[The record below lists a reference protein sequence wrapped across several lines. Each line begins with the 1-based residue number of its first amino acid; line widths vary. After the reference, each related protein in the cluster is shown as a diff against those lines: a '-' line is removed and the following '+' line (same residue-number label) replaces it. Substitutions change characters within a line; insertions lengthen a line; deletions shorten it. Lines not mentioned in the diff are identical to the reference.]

1 MTRHWW
7 VWIVYGV
14 IFIIVGAGHI
24 VWFAT
29 THDPAIGA
37 RFGSTLISLGII
49 VTAQPFFRTGL
60 LEAVNR
66 QMPAG
71 LLEAVN
77 HPVPAG
83 LPEAVNR
90 PMPASVLEAVKRQLP
105 GQHPSGYSSSTQL
118 RKQQKEEHKAVPA
131 GLPEAVN
138 RPMPASVPEAVN
150 VSCRANILRA
160 TRQFNLVS
168 NRKRN

>member
-60 LEAVNR
+60 PEAVNR

-77 HPVPAG
+77 HP
-83 LPEAVNR
+83 
-90 PMPASVLEAVKRQLP
+90 
-105 GQHPSGYSSSTQL
+105 
-118 RKQQKEEHKAVPA
+118 VPA

-160 TRQFNLVS
+160 TRQFNFVS
-168 NRKRN
+168 NRKRNTRPCALELCTTSWPSESSASASYLSGH

>member
-60 LEAVNR
+60 PEAVNR

-77 HPVPAG
+77 
-83 LPEAVNR
+83 R
-90 PMPASVLEAVKRQLP
+90 P
-105 GQHPSGYSSSTQL
+105 
-118 RKQQKEEHKAVPA
+118 VPA

-138 RPMPASVPEAVN
+138 RPMPASVPEAVKHQLPGQHPSGYSLIQLRKQQKEEHKA
-150 VSCRANILRA
+150 VRPGIVHDVVAERVIGVGIILVG
-160 TRQFNLVS
+160 TLVHGYGDLPL
-168 NRKRN
+168 RWMGYGAL

>member
-7 VWIVYGV
+7 VWIVYGA

-24 VWFAT
+24 VWFGT
-29 THDPAIGA
+29 THDPAIVA
-37 RFGSTLISLGII
+37 RFGATLISLGIV

-71 LLEAVN
+71 LPEAVKRQM
-77 HPVPAG
+77 PAG

-90 PMPASVLEAVKRQLP
+90 QMP
-105 GQHPSGYSSSTQL
+105 GQHLSGYSSIQL
-118 RKQQKEEHKAVPA
+118 LKQQKEEHKVARPGVVHDVVA
-131 GLPEAVN
+131 ERVIGVGIILFGTLVHGYGDLP
-138 RPMPASVPEAVN
+138 
-150 VSCRANILRA
+150 LRWMGYGA
-160 TRQFNLVS
+160 I
-168 NRKRN
+168 